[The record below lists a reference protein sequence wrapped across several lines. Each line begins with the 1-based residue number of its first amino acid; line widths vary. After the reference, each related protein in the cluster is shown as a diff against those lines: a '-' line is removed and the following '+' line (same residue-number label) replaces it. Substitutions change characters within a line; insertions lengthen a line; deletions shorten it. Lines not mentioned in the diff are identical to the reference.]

1 METHQNLS
9 GIAYGSSAMSYANQ
23 LNLELHECSF
33 ANFNCTGHNRY
44 TYNRIFAVQKVT
56 GDPSFVGNS
65 ETGRK
70 IEMKPGCFYFSS
82 CALPLSFEF
91 RKGTEFFAFHFNV
104 LHCAY
109 QDIFL
114 SEAILRER
122 HDPEFVEQVA
132 AVFQS
137 SSDLSAAFRIKGL
150 LFLKVAELFPSD
162 KKLFQKDC
170 FEKYRNLFEH
180 IAHHISAR
188 LTIDDLAEIA
198 GIPRDRLS
206 RNFSRDIG
214 IPLKKYLS
222 NILLSRAE
230 LLLRN
235 KELTVREIARLLNF
249 NDEYYFS
256 HFFRRQ
262 TGLAPGQYRKQQI
275 EIFKKQA

>member
-44 TYNRIFAVQKVT
+44 SYNRIFAVQKVT
-56 GDPSFVGNS
+56 GEPSFVGNS

-122 HDPEFVEQVA
+122 HDPEFVKQVA

-150 LFLKVAELFPSD
+150 LFLKVADSLSLGKKTFPEGLF
-162 KKLFQKDC
+162 
-170 FEKYRNLFEH
+170 
-180 IAHHISAR
+180 
-188 LTIDDLAEIA
+188 
-198 GIPRDRLS
+198 
-206 RNFSRDIG
+206 
-214 IPLKKYLS
+214 
-222 NILLSRAE
+222 
-230 LLLRN
+230 
-235 KELTVREIARLLNF
+235 
-249 NDEYYFS
+249 
-256 HFFRRQ
+256 
-262 TGLAPGQYRKQQI
+262 
-275 EIFKKQA
+275 

>member
-1 METHQNLS
+1 M
-9 GIAYGSSAMSYANQ
+9 
-23 LNLELHECSF
+23 
-33 ANFNCTGHNRY
+33 
-44 TYNRIFAVQKVT
+44 
-56 GDPSFVGNS
+56 
-65 ETGRK
+65 
-70 IEMKPGCFYFSS
+70 
-82 CALPLSFEF
+82 
-91 RKGTEFFAFHFNV
+91 
-104 LHCAY
+104 
-109 QDIFL
+109 
-114 SEAILRER
+114 RER

-150 LFLKVAELFPSD
+150 LFLKVADLFPSE

-170 FEKYRNLFEH
+170 FEKYRTLFEY
-180 IAHHISAR
+180 IAHHINAR
-188 LTIDDLAEIA
+188 LTIDDLAEIVE
-198 GIPRDRLS
+198 IPRDRLS